1 MNMKIIDTPSNTENK
16 AAALAANGVGT
27 VIRYYNFSNS
37 RTLPDKCLTLA
48 EAQALAEAGLQ
59 IGTVF
64 QQQQNKVEHFSKAK
78 GIAAGTRAYRY
89 AYDNIGQPS
98 ESGVYFSVDFDA
110 SDSDLSSSIIPFF
123 EGVKTAFEKENDG
136 STQYR
141 VGAYG
146 SGLVCSTL
154 SKHGLTDLTWL
165 AMSRGF
171 RGTRDAVNK
180 GEFHL
185 LQKPGE
191 ETLLG
196 LDVDFNELNPQRS
209 DFGAFIIEAE
219 QPPRDATVD
228 RVSAQPFRI
237 IARSGLRLRSGPG
250 IEFDIIGNLAPD
262 QTVFVSSV
270 RNGWARVDIQGDG
283 RVDGFAYESF
293 LERV

>member
-1 MNMKIIDTPSNTENK
+1 MKIIDTPYNTANK
-16 AAALAANGVGT
+16 AAALGVNGIGT

-37 RTLPDKCLTLA
+37 RTFPDKCLTLA

-59 IGTVF
+59 IGAVF
-64 QQQQNKVEHFSKAK
+64 QQQQNKVEDFSKAK

-89 AYDNIGQPS
+89 AHDNIGQPS
-98 ESGVYFSVDFDA
+98 ESGIYFSVDFDA
-110 SDSDLSSSIIPFF
+110 SNSDLSSSIIPFF
-123 EGVKTAFEKENDG
+123 EGVKTAFEKESDG
-136 STQYR
+136 SAQYR

-154 SKHGLTDLTWL
+154 SKLELIDLTWL

-196 LDVDFNELNPQRS
+196 LDVDLNELNPQKP
-209 DFGAFIIEAE
+209 DFGAFTIEAE
-219 QPPRDATVD
+219 QPPRGALVD
-228 RVSAQPFRI
+228 RVSAQPFRVN
-237 IARSGLRLRSGPG
+237 ARSGLRLRSGPG